1 MAIEMTTTK
10 MRTTLFE
17 RRRNL
22 GLAGGCL
29 WLIAVGTVF
38 GAWSLLAVRSSWATS
53 LLAAILAIA
62 LTLIVLG
69 IAMIRGVL
77 RLPFLPAERPSGGR
91 RLMRQFGMIVAAEG
105 LACTAVSLACLFT
118 HQWSFIVPLNLII
131 VGLHFLPLAKLFDVP
146 RYNITGILFCT
157 IPILTM
163 LSVPASAHIGN
174 ALSWIAVPSIGCALV
189 ALATAWAGLYEVRR
203 FVGVSREQFS

>member
-1 MAIEMTTTK
+1 
-10 MRTTLFE
+10 
-17 RRRNL
+17 
-22 GLAGGCL
+22 
-29 WLIAVGTVF
+29 
-38 GAWSLLAVRSSWATS
+38 
-53 LLAAILAIA
+53 
-62 LTLIVLG
+62 
-69 IAMIRGVL
+69 
-77 RLPFLPAERPSGGR
+77 
-91 RLMRQFGMIVAAEG
+91 
-105 LACTAVSLACLFT
+105 
-118 HQWSFIVPLNLII
+118 